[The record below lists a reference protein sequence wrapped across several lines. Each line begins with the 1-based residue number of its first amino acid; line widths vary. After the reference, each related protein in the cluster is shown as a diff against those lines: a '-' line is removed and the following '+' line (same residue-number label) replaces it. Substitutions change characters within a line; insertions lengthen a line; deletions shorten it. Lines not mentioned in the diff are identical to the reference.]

1 MVAEVNFIF
10 RVVVSFMAQ
19 GEEGSLAGIREGNE
33 GDEFGEMEA
42 GPADGRMGQ
51 RSPLL
56 GRALD
61 DSLLAAQGTPSV
73 VQMEAEV
80 SRRYIAQMETEI
92 TRRAE
97 AEVARCMAAFQQQRF
112 MADREGLGDDVGG
125 YREEPGFGAQFADV
139 DVNVQGRQYAP
150 PPFGRA
156 GPAMGPVIRNN
167 PSQLYRAVVGGQ
179 VTPAAFNGGAQQQWL
194 PVRMDASPSTR
205 MPYHDMPM
213 VQVLRQPPPFTVL
226 ARPTTAL
233 PSTVAADQSA
243 SIFGRLDAAFQ
254 ELQHGER
261 MHGPQFWMQYLRDER
276 ALRTVNL
283 GEAFSMA
290 QFERGASA
298 ALRTTLRHLFD
309 ILYAYNGLAP
319 HRDHF
324 SLLVLAPKFTKA
336 AKPVADRAC
345 TAAMQSLPGTRIRMF
360 FEGMITAYVDPNMP
374 RLLKKHKRRTLDSWT
389 DDISIHAVREVVLAL
404 MHEWAQAVEDTSAAP
419 GLQRIDAMSEKM
431 WMEALEDV
439 WPAWVAALYL
449 TEQHQFGNTVEELFH
464 FLQTREPETSPARS
478 CAPMTAMVP
487 QDFSGMSVED
497 ALHLGYNQQIAC
509 LLALSRQ
516 VRCWR
521 CLQNHY
527 VSECRAKRSDQEI
540 AGLPR
545 PWPPMPP
552 HESQASLH
560 QLAAVAPPVAAETQ
574 GMVAVLASLE
584 GIRQDLQTH
593 QMSIQDQAATQGEM
607 AQALLTLCTQL
618 NMINK

>member
-1 MVAEVNFIF
+1 
-10 RVVVSFMAQ
+10 MAQ

-73 VQMEAEV
+73 VQMEAEIP
-80 SRRYIAQMETEI
+80 RRYIAQMETEI
-92 TRRAE
+92 MRRAE

-125 YREEPGFGAQFADV
+125 YREEPEFGAQFADV

-156 GPAMGPVIRNN
+156 GPAMGPVIRNS
-167 PSQLYRAVVGGQ
+167 PSHLYCAAVGGQ

-205 MPYHDMPM
+205 MPYHDMPR
-213 VQVLRQPPPFTVL
+213 VQVLRQPLPFTVL

-233 PSTVAADQSA
+233 PSTIAADQSA

-261 MHGPQFWMQYLRDER
+261 MHGPQFWVQYLRDER

-336 AKPVADRAC
+336 AKAVFERAY
-345 TAAMQSLPGTRIRMF
+345 TATMQSMPGTRLRMV

-374 RLLKKHKRRTLDSWT
+374 RLLKKHKRRTLDGWT

-404 MHEWAQAVEDTSAAP
+404 MHEWAQAVEDTAAAP

-464 FLQTREPETSPARS
+464 FLQTREPEQSPNRP
-478 CAPMTAMVP
+478 CAVAAMAIQEFGQMT
-487 QDFSGMSVED
+487 VEE
-497 ALHLGYNQQIAC
+497 ALHMGHSQQLAH
-509 LLALSRQ
+509 LLTLSRQ
-516 VRCWR
+516 ITCWR
-521 CLQNHY
+521 CRQNHY
-527 VSECRAKRSDQEI
+527 LSECRAKRSEQEI
-540 AGLPR
+540 AGLSR
-545 PWPPMPP
+545 SWPPMPP
-552 HESQASLH
+552 HESQATLH
-560 QLAAVAPPVAAETQ
+560 QLALPITPIVAPDVQ
-574 GMVAVLASLE
+574 GMVAVLAALE
-584 GIRQDLQTH
+584 GIRQDIETH
-593 QMSIQDQAATQGEM
+593 QMSIQDQVANQNQM
-607 AQALLTLCTQL
+607 AQALLTICTQL
-618 NMINK
+618 NTGK